1 MEMQHSVPFLDRLI
15 VLPNSG
21 ECIRVRVDHVNQSG
35 AWESSP
41 AYSSE
46 VPPGNHHHNGSMVIG
61 GQVSWGVSDWDTR
74 VRWEWWQSPPLGS
87 VHTWHGDHW
96 PLTSTGPGFV
106 TLSRRG
112 LTSLLVTTWQWF
124 HSPNWCLDNVDCQWA
139 DSSPSASFLNV
150 IINVHCVKSL
160 ENNSLSWWTCLQIF

>member
-1 MEMQHSVPFLDRLI
+1 M
-15 VLPNSG
+15 
-21 ECIRVRVDHVNQSG
+21 
-35 AWESSP
+35 W
-41 AYSSE
+41 
-46 VPPGNHHHNGSMVIG
+46 
-61 GQVSWGVSDWDTR
+61 TR
-74 VRWEWWQSPPLGS
+74 VEHENPLQLILVKCPLETIITMGQWWLEARSAEAWVTGTRECRWEWWQSPPLGS

-124 HSPNWCLDNVDCQWA
+124 HSLNWCLDNVDCQLS

-150 IINVHCVKSL
+150 ICINVYCVKSL
-160 ENNSLSWWTCLQIF
+160 ENNSLSWWTYLQIF